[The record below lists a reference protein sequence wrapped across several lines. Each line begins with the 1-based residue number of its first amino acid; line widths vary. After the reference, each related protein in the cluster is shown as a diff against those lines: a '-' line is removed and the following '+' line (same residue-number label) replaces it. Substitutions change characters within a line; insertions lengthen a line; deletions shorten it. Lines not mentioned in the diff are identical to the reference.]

1 MFKKEDTVLLSERV
15 NTIIGKNTAFQ
26 GTINS
31 KDVVRIDGKTEGNI
45 TSLNDVIISESGHVS
60 AEIKSK
66 NITIAGHFEG
76 TIEASGRLEIK
87 RTGNAVGTFVANAF
101 VVEDGATLS
110 GNLDMKEIEKSGK
123 PNELE
128 QKNLDSAGSGVI
140 TTGKI

>member
-31 KDVVRIDGKTEGNI
+31 KDVIRIDGKTEGNI

-76 TIEASGRLEIK
+76 TIEASGRIEIK
-87 RTGNAVGTFVANAF
+87 RTGKAVGTFIANAYL
-101 VVEDGATLS
+101 VEDGATLS
-110 GNLDMKEIEKSGK
+110 GNLDMKEIEKSDK
-123 PNELE
+123 PNEPE
-128 QKNLDSAGSGVI
+128 QK
-140 TTGKI
+140 K

>member
-87 RTGNAVGTFVANAF
+87 RTGKAVGTFVANAYL
-101 VVEDGATLS
+101 VEDGATLS
-110 GNLDMKEIEKSGK
+110 GNLVMKEIEKSVK
-123 PNELE
+123 PNEPE
-128 QKNLDSAGSGVI
+128 QKN
-140 TTGKI
+140 